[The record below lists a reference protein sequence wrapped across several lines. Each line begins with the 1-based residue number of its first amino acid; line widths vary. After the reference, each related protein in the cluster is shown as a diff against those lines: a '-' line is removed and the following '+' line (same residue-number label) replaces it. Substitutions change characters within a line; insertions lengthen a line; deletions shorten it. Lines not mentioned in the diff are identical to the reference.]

1 MQVIAESLAMGSFK
15 MMKRGTSDE
24 LLRQIVEL
32 TAQDEARHVSYGL
45 IYMKEELPKMA
56 EDERNA
62 VEDFALAAVGILAG
76 PDNEAAMGAPLLA
89 IMEEVGIDLEVAVPE
104 MAAKLG
110 TAEAR
115 AERFNPFQE
124 YVIPQLKRIDLITE
138 RTAPGY
144 AELGLAV

>member
-1 MQVIAESLAMGSFK
+1 
-15 MMKRGTSDE
+15 
-24 LLRQIVEL
+24 
-32 TAQDEARHVSYGL
+32 
-45 IYMKEELPKMA
+45 
-56 EDERNA
+56 
-62 VEDFALAAVGILAG
+62 
-76 PDNEAAMGAPLLA
+76 
-89 IMEEVGIDLEVAVPE
+89 

-110 TAEAR
+110 TPEAR